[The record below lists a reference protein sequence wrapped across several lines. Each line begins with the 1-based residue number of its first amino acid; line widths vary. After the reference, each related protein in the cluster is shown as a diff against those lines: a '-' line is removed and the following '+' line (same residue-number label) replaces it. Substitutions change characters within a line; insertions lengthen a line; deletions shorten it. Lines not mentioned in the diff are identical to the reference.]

1 MSVVYFEMLVGVPG
15 CGKSTYA
22 KKMEALGY
30 VWISS
35 DKIREELYGS
45 EEIQGNPKDVFAKM
59 YERTFEAL
67 NEGKEVVYDAT
78 NIKRKDRM
86 SLLAEID
93 KRVKEKVYKKCS
105 YFAVDPSICKER
117 NSKRERTVPEEVI
130 DKMLK
135 TFEVP
140 VYREGW
146 DFVSNAAKIVDAYQ
160 YEADYARTFEH
171 NNKHHKETVGEHMEM
186 AASAYIKDKLDS
198 ISANGYFPSPSSKE
212 ERLYDEIWAALRHHD
227 EGKLYTKVNYR
238 YVKNEKVPSE
248 DSHYY
253 GHANYGAYLFLSAL
267 AWAPSDFKN
276 YLWENN
282 ISGLDVAALI
292 ENHMNFYFWKDN
304 VPREFIRF
312 WGEEFVEKLKII
324 HKYDMLG
331 RRTEEND
338 EQKSE

>member
-1 MSVVYFEMLVGVPG
+1 MSVVYFEMLVGIPG

-22 KKMEALGY
+22 KKMEVLDY

-59 YERTFEAL
+59 YERTFKAL
-67 NEGKEVVYDAT
+67 NEGKNVIYDAT

-86 SLLAEID
+86 SLIAEID
-93 KRVKEKVYKKCS
+93 KRVKGEVYKKCS
-105 YFAVDPSICKER
+105 YFAVDPAICKER
-117 NSKRERTVPEEVI
+117 NSKRERVVPEEII

-135 TFEVP
+135 SFEVP
-140 VYREGW
+140 VFNEGW
-146 DFVSNAAKIVDAYQ
+146 DYISNRAKQNEAYI
-160 YEADYARTFEH
+160 YDVERARTFEH
-171 NNKHHKETVGEHMEM
+171 NNHHHLETVGEHMEI
-186 AASAYIKDKLDS
+186 AAAAYIKDKMLESDK
-198 ISANGYFPSPSSKE
+198 YFPTANFN
-212 ERLYDEIWAALRHHD
+212 DEIWATLRHHD

-238 YVKNEKVPSE
+238 YVKNEKVPSK

-267 AWAPSDFKN
+267 AWAPNDFKN

-282 ISGLDVAALI
+282 ISGLDIAALI
-292 ENHMNFYFWKDN
+292 ENHMNFYFWKDS
-304 VPREFIRF
+304 VPPREFIKF

-324 HKYDMLG
+324 NKYDKLG
-331 RRTEEND
+331 RRFEDGQE
-338 EQKSE
+338 SE